1 MPSIL
6 CARTRM
12 VRSVTKACGPTDKS
26 RRARAWRTWVAQRLL
41 AALEQDFEAMPGHHH
56 HPTDRE
62 ACPPARVA
70 PVTERSGVRQ
80 PIQ

>member
-41 AALEQDFEAMPGHHH
+41 AALEQDFEVHARTPSPPYGPRSMPPGAS
-56 HPTDRE
+56 R
-62 ACPPARVA
+62 ACH
-70 PVTERSGVRQ
+70 
-80 PIQ
+80 